1 MFAIIPGVARLLWT
15 QKQDIGPSPRSNFGL
30 AYDSVRKLTYL
41 FGGSVDS
48 TDTWSWDG
56 RSWTEHHSAPPVVA
70 AFGVTAPLASREGR
84 LVLVG
89 GSLGRGA
96 YRDAWEWN
104 GSAWRRS

>member
-15 QKQDIGPSPRSNFGL
+15 QKQDIGPSARSNFGL

-56 RSWTEHHSAPPVVA
+56 RYWTQVSRFGPTRRTGHSMTFDTARSCTVLFGGEPVAGQALRDFHAMPP
-70 AFGVTAPLASREGR
+70 PSEK
-84 LVLVG
+84 
-89 GSLGRGA
+89 
-96 YRDAWEWN
+96 
-104 GSAWRRS
+104 